1 MSSVVNEHVVMAPL
15 VRARLVLAAR
25 VRSLRLALEDVEAA
39 RRGGLLMFAV
49 PGPDLASLSDLDL
62 LVTLLRDPTRL
73 PQVSPSRIPVLIGLV
88 RLFEAKLVW
97 GQLQPLASPTPSVG
111 TEESSLIA
119 TDEGP
124 GDRLSARER
133 VVGPVFV
140 SREGLPRKLWV

>member
-1 MSSVVNEHVVMAPL
+1 
-15 VRARLVLAAR
+15 
-25 VRSLRLALEDVEAA
+25 
-39 RRGGLLMFAV
+39 MFAV

-111 TEESSLIA
+111 TEESS
-119 TDEGP
+119 
-124 GDRLSARER
+124 DRLLTPQEASQRL
-133 VVGPVFV
+133 GV
-140 SREGLPRKLWV
+140 SVRWLYRRSGKLPFARKLSHKVIRYSEAGIRRYLAARSRS